1 MEIATLGIAVD
12 SRQVRAAESDLT
24 RMTGAGTKAE
34 NALGGVGAGGRAAA
48 SGAHAAASGARSAS
62 LAMQEQER
70 AARSLTSTI
79 RAYATIALS
88 AFSVTAMAR
97 YADAWSDMQSV
108 VGAAVK
114 NMEAAPMLMRRMVDI
129 ANASYSPLQ

>member
-1 MEIATLGIAVD
+1 G
-12 SRQVRAAESDLT
+12 S
-24 RMTGAGTKAE
+24 
-34 NALGGVGAGGRAAA
+34 GGRAAA

-79 RAYATIALS
+79 RAYATIAVS
-88 AFSVTAMAR
+88 AFSVAAMAR

-129 ANASYSPLQ
+129 ANASYSPLQQTVDVYSRNVTVLRELGRTSAEAADFTESLNN